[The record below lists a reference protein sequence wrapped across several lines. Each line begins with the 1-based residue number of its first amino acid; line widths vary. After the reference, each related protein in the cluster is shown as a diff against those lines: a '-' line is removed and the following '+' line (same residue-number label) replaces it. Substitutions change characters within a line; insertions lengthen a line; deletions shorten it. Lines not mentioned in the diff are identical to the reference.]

1 MLHGLVGKGGLE
13 RTQQGGYLVVGL
25 KYLEDGLITLIEE
38 R

>member
-1 MLHGLVGKGGLE
+1 MLHGFVGKGSLE
-13 RTQQGGYLVVGL
+13 RAKQGGYLVVGL